1 MRVWECDRH
10 FLVIV
15 GPGGS
20 QHVLRL
26 GCSVLNLSNTIVGH
40 FLSEIED
47 NNRDGFMKLA
57 CSSFCIKGTIPSWRM
72 SRISFTGYRQD
83 ALTRVV

>member
-57 CSSFCIKGTIPSWRM
+57 CSSFCIKETIHLGECHELALQA
-72 SRISFTGYRQD
+72 TGKMH
-83 ALTRVV
+83 